1 MEDTIYLRISRN
13 KVEGMTKSMPS
24 LHRGEI
30 PVKVEIRV
38 DPAAFREPTLVRFV
52 EVTDWREGLDFD
64 IELRESFITETEAE
78 VIRQRRIS
86 ELVGALEL
94 RGYKVSG
101 PDCTH
106 GDDCPVHQGGVG
118 CEE

>member
-1 MEDTIYLRISRN
+1 MEDTIFLRVSRN
-13 KVEGMTKSMPS
+13 RVEGMTKSLPQ
-24 LHRGEI
+24 LRQGEI
-30 PVKVEIRV
+30 VVKVEVRV
-38 DPAAFREPTLVRFV
+38 DQAAFRSPTLVRFV

-64 IELRESFITETEAE
+64 VELRESFITEQEAQM
-78 VIRQRRIS
+78 IRDRRIR

-106 GDDCPVHQGGVG
+106 GDECPVHQGGIG
-118 CEE
+118 CDE